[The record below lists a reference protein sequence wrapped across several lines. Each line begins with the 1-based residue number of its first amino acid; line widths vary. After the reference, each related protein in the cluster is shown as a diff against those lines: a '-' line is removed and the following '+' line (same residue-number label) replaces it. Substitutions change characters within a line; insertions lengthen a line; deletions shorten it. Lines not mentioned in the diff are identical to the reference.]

1 MDAGKGANKQE
12 KTGSSAISTKKMG
25 IQREIDNKNMMITM
39 KRIIQILEM
48 IMMIEKIM
56 AILMKMINTYVEYGE
71 NRDNE

>member
-1 MDAGKGANKQE
+1 
-12 KTGSSAISTKKMG
+12 MG